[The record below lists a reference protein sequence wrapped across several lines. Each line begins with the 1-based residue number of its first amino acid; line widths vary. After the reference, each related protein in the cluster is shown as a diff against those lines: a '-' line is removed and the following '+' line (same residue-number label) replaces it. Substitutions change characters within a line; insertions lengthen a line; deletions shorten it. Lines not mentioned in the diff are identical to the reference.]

1 MERGMKQPRDHEN
14 VKTTTSSGKV
24 STQGTSKQPNEPLIT
39 IDDTSDSGDDAA
51 TFSSIPESNADKK
64 ILTTTI
70 TNVES
75 AQLALKEF
83 MDVNG
88 TIKDSTKLRVIAV
101 LQMVSDLQQEIFTCI
116 VKMMAAQRYLNLG
129 NVESIVGNGNSEN
142 IRRQHQNS
150 FLFLPDKNFFYFSFL
165 LFYSVKFFH
174 FSFWLHDV
182 NPNS

>member
-1 MERGMKQPRDHEN
+1 MERGMKQPRDHAN
-14 VKTTTSSGKV
+14 VKTTTSFGKV

-88 TIKDSTKLRVIAV
+88 TIRIPTKLRVIAA
-101 LQMVSDLQQEIFTCI
+101 LQMFRIFNKSLHRI
-116 VKMMAAQRYLNLG
+116 VKMMAAKD
-129 NVESIVGNGNSEN
+129 I
-142 IRRQHQNS
+142 
-150 FLFLPDKNFFYFSFL
+150 
-165 LFYSVKFFH
+165 
-174 FSFWLHDV
+174 
-182 NPNS
+182 

>member
-1 MERGMKQPRDHEN
+1 MKQPRDHAN
-14 VKTTTSSGKV
+14 VTSLGKA

-88 TIKDSTKLRVIAV
+88 TIKDSTKLRVIAA
-101 LQMVSDLQQEIFTCI
+101 LQTVSAFQQEVLTRI

-129 NVESIVGNGNSEN
+129 NVESIVGNGNAEN
-142 IRRQHQNS
+142 VRQQHKNS
-150 FLFLPDKNFFYFSFL
+150 FLFSPDKNFFYFSFL